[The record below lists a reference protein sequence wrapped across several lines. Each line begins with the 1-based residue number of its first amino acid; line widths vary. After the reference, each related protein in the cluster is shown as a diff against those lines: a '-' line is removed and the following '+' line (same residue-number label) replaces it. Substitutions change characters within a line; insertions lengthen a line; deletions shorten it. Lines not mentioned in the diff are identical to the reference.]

1 MHDPAL
7 PSLPYLVECPDSALQ
22 ELELKQ
28 LDLAAQCTK
37 RAKAELEQAIAYREG
52 AGVCR
57 FLINNRSDLIDLAR
71 LVIDGR
77 QRLLRFTDLRKVAW
91 EGISTPP

>member
-1 MHDPAL
+1 MADPAL
-7 PSLPYLVECPDSALQ
+7 PSLPYLVECPDSALH

-37 RAKAELEQAIAYREG
+37 RAESEMKQAIAYREG

-57 FLINNRSDLIDLAR
+57 FLIDNRSDLLDLAR
-71 LVIDGR
+71 LVVDGR
-77 QRLLRFTDLRKVAW
+77 QRLLRFTDVRRIA
-91 EGISTPP
+91 